1 MNRSN
6 ATHEISPTTVDMKC
20 VARTKLQI
28 GESPIWSAAESCLY
42 FVDILEKQIY
52 RYNDASQSLH
62 SFPVP
67 EMVTAVAPRRAG
79 GLVASTKRGIAFV
92 DLAAGSFQ
100 RVWDLDR
107 EPQGNRFNDAKCDP
121 EARFW
126 AGTMSESEWDAPCG
140 TLYRVGPDSVPQP
153 MVDHVRCSNGL
164 GWSPDTQTFY
174 YMERFAHTIYAYDYD
189 IQAGSLSHRRVFAVL
204 DPASGAFPDGLT
216 VDAEGCVWNAQPV
229 FGRLVRYDPQGR
241 IDQIVETP
249 VSRCTSCS
257 FGGYDLATL
266 YITSARQEVPFAG

>member
-92 DLAAGSFQ
+92 DPATGSFQ

-126 AGTMSESEWDAPCG
+126 AGTMSESESDAPAGHCIAWAQIRCPSQWSITYVAPTASVG
-140 TLYRVGPDSVPQP
+140 VPTRKPSTSWRVLRTPSTHTTTTSRLEASVT
-153 MVDHVRCSNGL
+153 VAS
-164 GWSPDTQTFY
+164 S
-174 YMERFAHTIYAYDYD
+174 RFWILH
-189 IQAGSLSHRRVFAVL
+189 
-204 DPASGAFPDGLT
+204 P
-216 VDAEGCVWNAQPV
+216 
-229 FGRLVRYDPQGR
+229 
-241 IDQIVETP
+241 
-249 VSRCTSCS
+249 S
-257 FGGYDLATL
+257 F
-266 YITSARQEVPFAG
+266 S